1 LAMPMIESALRLY
14 SDMATFASA
23 GVTEASA

>member
-1 LAMPMIESALRLY
+1 MPIIESALRLY

-23 GVTEASA
+23 GVSGASE